1 MKKFKVYV
9 YREWIEHGEVV
20 VFADN
25 KVEASIYA
33 KTILEN
39 DEDVYWSSENME
51 IVAQS
56 VDLVKEIV

>member
-20 VFADN
+20 VLADN

-39 DEDVYWSSENME
+39 DEGVYWRSENME